1 MRVELILI
9 HQKDLKE
16 FRKQQWE
23 KQKRRCAVT
32 GLPLPFEYAVV
43 DHLHKTKAEET
54 GVDGK
59 GLIRGVIH
67 RDVNQLEGKI
77 TNTYKRY
84 GLNKIASLP
93 DILRSL
99 ADYLE
104 NPPVKNTV
112 HPSAIPKIKKKKL
125 SKIDAKRVYKYWAL
139 MFPKRKLPKI
149 VKYESKEWAEYIS
162 QSKEYAK
169 GKSK

>member
-1 MRVELILI
+1 MNTELIQI
-9 HQKDLKE
+9 KQKDLKE
-16 FRKQQWE
+16 FRRQQWRI
-23 KQKRRCAVT
+23 QKRRCAVT

-43 DHLHKTKAEET
+43 DHLHKTKTEEA
-54 GVDGK
+54 GIDGK

-104 NPPVKNTV
+104 NPPVQNTV

-125 SKIDAKRVYKYWAL
+125 SKVDVKRVYKYWPL

-149 VKYESKEWAEYIS
+149 VKYETKEWAEYITHS
-162 QSKEYAK
+162 LLIQK
-169 GKSK
+169 GILK

>member
-1 MRVELILI
+1 MELILI
-9 HQKDLKE
+9 HQKDLRE
-16 FRKQQWE
+16 FRKKQWRE
-23 KQKRRCAVT
+23 QKRKCAVT

-54 GVDGK
+54 GIDGK

-77 TNTYKRY
+77 TNAYKRY
-84 GLNKIASLP
+84 GLNKIADLP
-93 DILRSL
+93 AILRCL

-104 NPPVKNTV
+104 NPPVQNTV

-125 SKIDAKRVYKYWAL
+125 SKVDAKRVYKYWPQ
-139 MFPKRKLPKI
+139 MFPKRKPPKQT
-149 VKYESKEWAEYIS
+149 KYETKEWAQYIEHS
-162 QSKEYAK
+162 LLIQK
-169 GKSK
+169 GNTK